1 MSKVAVLGSGISG
14 MATAYFLSRRH
25 EVVLFEKE
33 DRLGGHTHTH
43 EIETPNGPLHIDTG
57 FLVHNNRTY
66 PNFVR
71 LLSDLGVQRQLSD
84 MSFGVSHPGA
94 DFEYSSRDLRGFFA
108 QRRNIFALRHY
119 RFFLEILR
127 FNRQARA
134 LLADLDGADL
144 SLGEYLERNR
154 FSRDF
159 TRYYL
164 YPMASAVWSTSLDKI
179 ADFPALTLIRFFDN
193 HDFLRV
199 TTQFP
204 WYTVTGGSR
213 SYIAPLTARY
223 RDRIRLGVTIT
234 GVARTSRGVR
244 IYAVGC
250 EPEHFDDVVFACHA
264 PQALGL
270 LRDASRLEREVLSK
284 FQTNRNTA
292 VLHTDSNM
300 LPRNPDARASWNYHL
315 GEDPAA
321 VTLTY
326 HLNRLQK
333 LQTAEDYCVTLNRT
347 EAVRPD
353 KILRHL
359 IYDHPLFTQ
368 DAIRAQSRWAE
379 ISGRHHTHFSGA
391 YWFCGFHEDGLNSA
405 LRVVRCLEARPDE
418 REEDAVFNLRG
429 HAAPPPLFAGSP
441 RFHVPALHGVPGD

>member
-1 MSKVAVLGSGISG
+1 MSRVAVLGSGISG
-14 MATAYFLSRRH
+14 MAAAYFLSRTH
-25 EVVLFEKE
+25 EVVLFEK
-33 DRLGGHTHTH
+33 DNRLGGHTHTH
-43 EIETPNGPLHIDTG
+43 EIATPAGLLHIDTG
-57 FLVHNNRTY
+57 FLVHNDRTY

-71 LLSDLGVQRQLSD
+71 LLADLGVRRQLSD
-84 MSFGVSHPGA
+84 MSFGVSDPRSG
-94 DFEYSSRDLRGFFA
+94 FEYSSRDLRGFFA
-108 QRRNIFALRHY
+108 QRRNIVAPRHY

-134 LLADLDGADL
+134 LLADPDGAQL
-144 SLGEYLERNR
+144 SLAEYLDRNR

-164 YPMASAVWSTSLDKI
+164 YPMASAVWSTSLDRI
-179 ADFPALTLIRFFDN
+179 SEFPALSLIRFFDN

-204 WYTVTGGSR
+204 WYTLCGGAR
-213 SYIAPLTARY
+213 SYIAPLTAPY
-223 RDRIRLGVTIT
+223 RDRIRLGVTIA
-234 GVARTSRGVR
+234 GVTRTSRGVR
-244 IYAVGC
+244 IESAAH
-250 EPEHFDDVVFACHA
+250 EPEYFDDVVFACHA
-264 PQALGL
+264 PQALAL
-270 LRDASRLEREVLSK
+270 LRDASPLEREILSK

-292 VLHTDSNM
+292 VLHTDSNL

-333 LQTAEDYCVTLNRT
+333 LRAPEDYCVTLNRT
-347 EAVRPD
+347 DAVRPA

-359 IYDHPLFTQ
+359 TYDHPLFTQ

-379 ISGRHHTHFSGA
+379 ISGRNRAHFCGA
-391 YWFCGFHEDGLNSA
+391 YWYYGFHEDGLNSA
-405 LRVVRCLEARPDE
+405 LRVAHSLAARADE
-418 REEDAVFNLRG
+418 RERDAFLDLRG
-429 HAAPPPLFAGSP
+429 NVAASPVYAGVP
-441 RFHVPALHGVPGD
+441 RFHVPAVHGVPGR

>member
-1 MSKVAVLGSGISG
+1 MSRIAILGSGISG
-14 MATAYFLSRRH
+14 MAAAYFLSRRH

-43 EIETPNGPLHIDTG
+43 QIESPEGPLQIDTG
-57 FLVHNNRTY
+57 FLVHNDRTY

-71 LLSDLGVQRQLSD
+71 LLSELGVRRQLSD
-84 MSFGVSHPGA
+84 MSFGVSHPA
-94 DFEYSSRDLRGFFA
+94 ANFEYSSHDLRGFFA
-108 QRRNIFALRHY
+108 QRRNIFSPRHY

-134 LLADLDGADL
+134 LLAEPDGAEL
-144 SLGEYLERNR
+144 SLADYLDRNR
-154 FSRDF
+154 YSDEFKRH
-159 TRYYL
+159 YL
-164 YPMASAVWSTSLDKI
+164 YPMASAVWSTSLDRVT
-179 ADFPALTLIRFFDN
+179 DFPALTLIRFFDN

-204 WYTVTGGSR
+204 WYTIAGGS
-213 SYIAPLTARY
+213 SAYIAPLTRPF
-223 RDRIRLGVTIT
+223 RDRIRLGVSIT

-244 IYAVGC
+244 IYAAGHD
-250 EPEHFDDVVFACHA
+250 PEHFDEVVFACHA

-270 LRDASRLEREVLSK
+270 LRDASRLEREILSN
-284 FQTNRNTA
+284 FQTNRNAA
-292 VLHTDSNM
+292 VLHTDANL

-333 LQTAEDYCVTLNRT
+333 LQTRQDYCVTLNRT
-347 EAVRPD
+347 GAVRPE

-368 DAIRAQSRWAE
+368 AAIRAQSRWME
-379 ISGRHHTHFSGA
+379 ISGRHHTHFCGA

-405 LRVVRCLEARPDE
+405 LRVVRTLEARPGE
-418 REEDAVFNLRG
+418 REQDAFLDIRG
-429 HAAPPPLFAGSP
+429 DVAPPPVYAGAP
-441 RFHVPALHGVPGD
+441 RFHVPAVHGVPGD

>member
-43 EIETPNGPLHIDTG
+43 EIETPQGPLHIDTG

-71 LLSDLGVQRQLSD
+71 LLSELGVKRQLSD

-134 LLADLDGADL
+134 LLADPDGADL
-144 SLGEYLERNR
+144 SLAEYLERNR

-159 TRYYL
+159 RRYYL
-164 YPMASAVWSTSLDKI
+164 YPMASAVWSTSLEKVT
-179 ADFPALTLIRFFDN
+179 DFPALTLIRFFDN

-204 WYTVTGGSR
+204 WYTIAGGSR

-223 RDRIRLGVTIT
+223 RDHIRLGVTIT

-244 IYAVGC
+244 IYAAGC

-264 PQALGL
+264 PRALGL
-270 LRDASRLEREVLSK
+270 LRDASCLEREVLSK

-292 VLHTDSNM
+292 VLHTDSNL

-315 GEDPAA
+315 GEDPVA

-333 LQTAEDYCVTLNRT
+333 LQTSEDYCVTLNRT
-347 EAVRPD
+347 EAVRPE

-379 ISGRHHTHFSGA
+379 ISGRHHTHFCGA

-405 LRVVRCLEARPDE
+405 LRVVRTLEARPGE
-418 REEDAVFNLRG
+418 REQDAVLDLRG
-429 HAAPPPLFAGSP
+429 HVAPPPVYAGSP
-441 RFHVPALHGVPGD
+441 RLHVPALHGVPGD